1 MVTGAKRGACHLNR
15 EAGGRRHGEQGLNKV
30 LRGSRQEKK
39 KNEIGGV
46 RGVVK
51 WWLKKEHTD
60 K

>member
-1 MVTGAKRGACHLNR
+1 M
-15 EAGGRRHGEQGLNKV
+15 
-30 LRGSRQEKK
+30 GSRDSIKCCEGADRKK